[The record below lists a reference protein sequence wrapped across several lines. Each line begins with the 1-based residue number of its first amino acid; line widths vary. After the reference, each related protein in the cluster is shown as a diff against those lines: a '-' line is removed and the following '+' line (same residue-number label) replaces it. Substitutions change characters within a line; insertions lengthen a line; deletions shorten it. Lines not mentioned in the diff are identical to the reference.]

1 MIDKIKTLHIAL
13 QNSDK
18 KQAEIFFTKILK
30 LPLIKTFTI
39 SDELSNE
46 IFGFNQDV
54 IVDVYGNEESC
65 FEVFISKKQINKGY
79 EHTCIEIN
87 DKKNFINKCKRYKI
101 EPIFVKKGTKT
112 LLFIKDFSGN
122 LFEIKEKEK

>member
-1 MIDKIKTLHIAL
+1 MKDKTKTLHTAL

-18 KQAEIFFTKILK
+18 KQAEIFFTKILD
-30 LPLIKTFTI
+30 LQLIKTFNI
-39 SDELSNE
+39 SKDLSNE
-46 IFGFNQDV
+46 VFGIDQDV
-54 IVDVYGNEESC
+54 IVNVYGNQEAC
-65 FEVFISKKQINKGY
+65 FEVFISKKQIEKGY

-87 DKKNFINKCKRYKI
+87 DKKDFIKKCKKYGI

-122 LFEIKEKEK
+122 LFEIKEK